1 MMNLQGDR
9 KVTKHAK
16 SSAQPASTDSVARVP
31 ARGANQTPSLA
42 TIVAVT
48 FNRLNLR
55 MRARMLG
62 RLLASVG
69 PLALTVIGG
78 GAFAKYVTHAR
89 LQEIPVS
96 IEDAAR
102 ATSSQIYEIVR
113 YVEQS
118 DPQLYSQLLN
128 VLARDSTTIAALGAS
143 IAALTLNRLATHTR
157 PGYSTTAPR
166 HWRPVRRKTFGS
178 S

>member
-1 MMNLQGDR
+1 
-9 KVTKHAK
+9 VTKHAK
-16 SSAQPASTDSVARVP
+16 SSARPAAPDIAAHEPVRA
-31 ARGANQTPSLA
+31 ANRTPSLA

-96 IEDAAR
+96 IDDAAR

-143 IAALTLNRLATHTR
+143 IAALTLNRIATRTR
-157 PGYSTTAPR
+157 PGYSPAAPK
-166 HWRPVRRKTFGS
+166 HWRPVRRKPGGPA
-178 S
+178 

>member
-1 MMNLQGDR
+1 M
-9 KVTKHAK
+9 TKHVK
-16 SSAQPASTDSVARVP
+16 SSAQLPATDAAARKP
-31 ARGANQTPSLA
+31 ARAANETPSRA
-42 TIVAVT
+42 DNVAGT
-48 FNRLNLR
+48 DNRLNQR
-55 MRARMLG
+55 QGARGVG
-62 RLLASVG
+62 RGGA
-69 PLALTVIGG
+69 GG
-78 GAFAKYVTHAR
+78 GAR
-89 LQEIPVS
+89 VS

-118 DPQLYSQLLN
+118 NPQLYSQLLN
-128 VLARDSTTIAALGAS
+128 VLARDSATIAALGAS
-143 IAALTLNRLATHTR
+143 IAALTLNRIATRTR

>member
-1 MMNLQGDR
+1 
-9 KVTKHAK
+9 VAKHVK
-16 SSAQPASTDSVARVP
+16 SSARPSIPDAPLRATT
-31 ARGANQTPSLA
+31 RGNQTPSLP

-48 FNRLNLR
+48 FSRLNLR

-96 IEDAAR
+96 IDDAAR

-118 DPQLYSQLLN
+118 NPHLYSQLLN
-128 VLARDSTTIAALGAS
+128 LLARDSTTIAALGAS
-143 IAALTLNRLATHTR
+143 IAPLTLNRLASR
-157 PGYSTTAPR
+157 PTYSATAPR
-166 HWRPVRRKTFGS
+166 HWRPVRRKPGGMLYK
-178 S
+178 

>member
-1 MMNLQGDR
+1 M
-9 KVTKHAK
+9 KKHSK
-16 SSAQPASTDSVARVP
+16 SSARPVTSNTAAPQPP
-31 ARGANQTPSLA
+31 AGTYDAPSLA
-42 TIVAVT
+42 AIVVAT

-69 PLALTVIGG
+69 PLALTVVGG
-78 GAFAKYVTHAR
+78 GAFAKYVIHAR
-89 LQEIPVS
+89 WQEIPVS

-102 ATSSQIYEIVR
+102 ATSGQIHDIVR

-128 VLARDSTTIAALGAS
+128 LLARDSATIAALGAS
-143 IAALTLNRLATHTR
+143 IAALTLNRLASRSGAGH
-157 PGYSTTAPR
+157 SAPR
-166 HWRPVRRKTFGS
+166 GNRWRPARRKPGPPS
-178 S
+178 

>member
-1 MMNLQGDR
+1 L
-9 KVTKHAK
+9 TKLVKA
-16 SSAQPASTDSVARVP
+16 SVRLPAADNAAQAP
-31 ARGANQTPSLA
+31 ARSAHQAPPLA

-55 MRARMLG
+55 TRARMLG
-62 RLLASVG
+62 RLLSSVG

-89 LQEIPVS
+89 LEEIPVS

-102 ATSSQIYEIVR
+102 ATSSQIHEIVR

-128 VLARDSTTIAALGAS
+128 VLARDSTTIAALGAT
-143 IAALTLNRLATHTR
+143 IAALTLNRLAAGR
-157 PGYSTTAPR
+157 RGYSTTAPR
-166 HWRPVRRKTFGS
+166 HWPSPRRRPGGS

>member
-1 MMNLQGDR
+1 
-9 KVTKHAK
+9 VAKHVK
-16 SSAQPASTDSVARVP
+16 SSARPSIPDAPLRATT
-31 ARGANQTPSLA
+31 RGNQTPSLP

-48 FNRLNLR
+48 FSRLNLR

-96 IEDAAR
+96 IDDAAR

-118 DPQLYSQLLN
+118 NPHLYSQLLN
-128 VLARDSTTIAALGAS
+128 LLARDSTTIAALGAS
-143 IAALTLNRLATHTR
+143 IAALTLNRLASR
-157 PGYSTTAPR
+157 PTYSATAPR
-166 HWRPVRRKTFGS
+166 HWRPVRRKPGGMLYK
-178 S
+178 

>member
-1 MMNLQGDR
+1 M
-9 KVTKHAK
+9 TKLVK
-16 SSAQPASTDSVARVP
+16 SSARPPAADNAQPAPTSSAHP
-31 ARGANQTPSLA
+31 TPSLA

-55 MRARMLG
+55 TRARMLG

-69 PLALTVIGG
+69 PLALSVIGG

-102 ATSSQIYEIVR
+102 ATSSQIHEIVR
-113 YVEQS
+113 YVQQS
-118 DPQLYSQLLN
+118 NPQLYSQLLN
-128 VLARDSTTIAALGAS
+128 VLARDSTTIAALGAT
-143 IAALTLNRLATHTR
+143 IAALTLNRLATGAR
-157 PGYSTTAPR
+157 RGYSTTAPR
-166 HWRPVRRKTFGS
+166 HWPPVRKKTGGS

>member
-1 MMNLQGDR
+1 M
-9 KVTKHAK
+9 TKPVKA
-16 SSAQPASTDSVARVP
+16 SARTPTTDIAAPAPTRSDHQA
-31 ARGANQTPSLA
+31 PSLA

-55 MRARMLG
+55 TRARMLG

-96 IEDAAR
+96 IEDAAH
-102 ATSSQIYEIVR
+102 ATSSQIHEIVR

-128 VLARDSTTIAALGAS
+128 VLARDSTTIAALGAT
-143 IAALTLNRLATHTR
+143 IAALTLNRLATGTR
-157 PGYSTTAPR
+157 HGYSTTAPR
-166 HWRPVRRKTFGS
+166 HWRPVRKKPAGPS
-178 S
+178 

>member
-1 MMNLQGDR
+1 MAR
-9 KVTKHAK
+9 YAK
-16 SSAQPASTDSVARVP
+16 SSARPSTSGNTAPAHTRS
-31 ARGANQTPSLA
+31 GNQTPSLA

-96 IEDAAR
+96 IDDAAR

-128 VLARDSTTIAALGAS
+128 VLARDTTTIAALGAS
-143 IAALTLNRLATHTR
+143 IAALTLNRLASHSR
-157 PGYSTTAPR
+157 PGYSAVAPR
-166 HWRPVRRKTFGS
+166 NWRPVRRKPVGPA
-178 S
+178 

>member
-1 MMNLQGDR
+1 MKKRSTPPAAPPAPDTAAVLPP
-9 KVTKHAK
+9 AI
-16 SSAQPASTDSVARVP
+16 AQDA
-31 ARGANQTPSLA
+31 PSLA
-42 TIVAVT
+42 AIVAAT

-69 PLALTVIGG
+69 PLALTVVGG
-78 GAFAKYVTHAR
+78 GAFAKYVAHAR
-89 LQEIPVS
+89 WQEVPVS

-102 ATSSQIYEIVR
+102 ATSGQIYDIVR

-128 VLARDSTTIAALGAS
+128 VLARDSATIAALGAS
-143 IAALTLNRLATHTR
+143 IAALTLNRLTTR
-157 PGYSTTAPR
+157 SGNGYAPAKTSR
-166 HWRPVRRKTFGS
+166 WRPTRSKPGS
-178 S
+178 DA

>member
-1 MMNLQGDR
+1 M
-9 KVTKHAK
+9 TKHTK
-16 SSAQPASTDSVARVP
+16 SSARIPEPDIAARKP
-31 ARGANQTPSLA
+31 TRGPHDAPSLA

-102 ATSSQIYEIVR
+102 ATSGQIYEIVR

-143 IAALTLNRLATHTR
+143 IAALTLNRLATR
-157 PGYSTTAPR
+157 PRPTYLSTAPK
-166 HWRPVRRKTFGS
+166 HWRPVRRKSGGPS
-178 S
+178 

>member
-1 MMNLQGDR
+1 M
-9 KVTKHAK
+9 TKHAK
-16 SSAQPASTDSVARVP
+16 SSARPSIPETSARKTLR
-31 ARGANQTPSLA
+31 AANATPSLA

-69 PLALTVIGG
+69 PLALSVIGG

-96 IEDAAR
+96 IDDAAR

-143 IAALTLNRLATHTR
+143 IAALTLNRLATR
-157 PGYSTTAPR
+157 SRAGYTATAPR
-166 HWRPVRRKTFGS
+166 HWRPVRRKPVGPS
-178 S
+178 

>member
-1 MMNLQGDR
+1 M
-9 KVTKHAK
+9 TKFVK
-16 SSAQPASTDSVARVP
+16 SSVRPPASDIAVQAATRSAHQ
-31 ARGANQTPSLA
+31 APSLA

-55 MRARMLG
+55 TRARMLG

-102 ATSSQIYEIVR
+102 ATSSQIHEIVR

-128 VLARDSTTIAALGAS
+128 VLARDSTTIAALGAT
-143 IAALTLNRLATHTR
+143 IAALTLNRLATGTR
-157 PGYSTTAPR
+157 HGYSTTAPR
-166 HWRPVRRKTFGS
+166 HWPPVRKKTAGPS
-178 S
+178 

>member
-1 MMNLQGDR
+1 M
-9 KVTKHAK
+9 TKFVK
-16 SSAQPASTDSVARVP
+16 SSARPSATDIAPPTP
-31 ARGANQTPSLA
+31 ARGAHQAPSLA

-55 MRARMLG
+55 TRARMLG

-96 IEDAAR
+96 IDDAAR
-102 ATSSQIYEIVR
+102 ATSSQIHEIVR

-128 VLARDSTTIAALGAS
+128 VLARDSTTIAALGAT
-143 IAALTLNRLATHTR
+143 IAALTLNRLATGTR
-157 PGYSTTAPR
+157 HGYSTTAPR
-166 HWRPVRRKTFGS
+166 HWRPVRKKAAGPS
-178 S
+178 